1 MSDLVPV
8 GVALGSNMGD
18 RLVNLQKALGELVLV
33 IKDIEVS
40 GVYESAPMYK
50 TDQPEFLN
58 AAVVGFTELGP
69 IALLRELKR
78 IEANVGRLKRERNG
92 PREIDLDVIFYG
104 ALALR
109 SPTLAVPHPSMAERR
124 FVLLP
129 LAEIRPFLKL
139 PKMVAIADLLDQ
151 TECQSED
158 VLRSSHAV
166 LSIPGDR

>member
-8 GVALGSNMGD
+8 GVALGSNMGN
-18 RLVNLQKALGELVLV
+18 RLVNLQSAIDELVKV

-40 GVYESAPMYK
+40 GVYESAPMYM

-58 AAVVGFTELGP
+58 AAVVGFTALGP

-78 IEANVGRLKRERNG
+78 IEAKVGRLERERNG

-129 LAEIRPFLKL
+129 LAELRPFLKL

-151 TECQSED
+151 TECQSGD

-166 LSIPGDR
+166 LSIPGD